1 MAGILD
7 DLVGA
12 AQAVAATS
20 ANAPA
25 GPVPEQ
31 AAQPSV
37 SDRLAALENFAITFG
52 PVLEKLAP
60 LLEKLEAL

>member
-12 AQAVAATS
+12 VGAVATA
-20 ANAPA
+20 AAGA
-25 GPVPEQ
+25 QGPVPEAAGQ
-31 AAQPSV
+31 ASLP
-37 SDRLAALENFAITFG
+37 DRVAALENFAITFG

>member
-1 MAGILD
+1 MALLD

-12 AQAVAATS
+12 AQAVATTS
-20 ANAPA
+20 AVAA
-25 GPVPEQ
+25 QGPVPEQ
-31 AAQPSV
+31 AAQPSMP
-37 SDRLAALENFAITFG
+37 DRIAALENFVVTFG